1 MTDSKTLETI
11 VDAFS
16 KQTSFIDRKPIVVM
30 DAEIATNENLIMLRE
45 KHYDYICVTCNKL
58 KDYEVRASTN

>member
-45 KHYDYICVTCNKL
+45 KYYDYICVTCNKL

>member
-45 KHYDYICVTCNKL
+45 KYYDYICVTCNKL
-58 KDYEVRASTN
+58 KDYEVKASTN